1 MLTPVPAVINFT
13 LVSVPEQVEDL
24 SGKRYGEVLLVEIG
38 ESGPQATVYNSF
50 PLNDCPAEL
59 WFALDAQALAAENG
73 VAAALLNG
81 PRYWLMNSIEKEPQG
96 LPETKTFGGIEMLKQ
111 ATVQMSSMSPAPYTV
126 NRVNRHTV
134 FVFNAGA
141 EIYELIDPGGQRWVM
156 QTWSQVVD
164 PNLARADLPGLAA
177 RLDLPEGW
185 SYEPRVLAKTLRVDT
200 TDRPAHVT
208 QDDLSNSYSLE
219 VD

>member
-1 MLTPVPAVINFT
+1 MINFT

-59 WFALDAQALAAENG
+59 WSALDAQALAAENG

-96 LPETKTFGGIEMLKQ
+96 LPETKSFGGIEMLKQ

-185 SYEPRVLAKTLRVDT
+185 SYEPRVLAETLRVDT
-200 TDRPAHVT
+200 TNRPAHVT

>member
-59 WFALDAQALAAENG
+59 WSALDAQALAAENG

-96 LPETKTFGGIEMLKQ
+96 LPESKSFGGIEMLKQ

-185 SYEPRVLAKTLRVDT
+185 SYEPRVLAETLRVDT

-219 VD
+219 VG